1 MLYSE
6 KKRMCQGGFLM
17 KIEKKIVSDK
27 TSLSY
32 KTKTGIA
39 TLLGMSAVFMS
50 ACGDDNSVNGQILG
64 PTQDPSSNDSSTDPQ
79 NTSSSSAID
88 IPLSHEAISSSVFEE
103 LSSSATQPSKTS
115 SSSYISSG
123 ASSASRPVPNSSS
136 VAEPSSSA
144 VTPTSSAAETTSSA
158 TEPISSAVEPVTSAT
173 VPTSSAAEPGSSA
186 NETTS
191 SSSIETPASS
201 SSAQS
206 PYGDCAPDDPK
217 CIDDWRCQHN
227 DPLCPQIYMCDDP
240 KDPRCMMVSM
250 VSTYDRSD
258 IS

>member
-1 MLYSE
+1 
-6 KKRMCQGGFLM
+6 M

-136 VAEPSSSA
+136 VDEPSSSA

-158 TEPISSAVEPVTSAT
+158 TEPISSATTPA
-173 VPTSSAAEPGSSA
+173 SSAAEP
-186 NETTS
+186 S
-191 SSSIETPASS
+191 SSSNVENPASS
-201 SSAQS
+201 SSS
-206 PYGDCAPDDPK
+206 DTIIEPWVNPK
-217 CIDDWRCQHN
+217 RNCDTVDSMGVNVI
-227 DPLCPQIYMCDDP
+227 MCHDY
-240 KDPRCMMVSM
+240 KDMPVVSM
-250 VSTYDRSD
+250 VSTYEMFDNV
-258 IS
+258 

>member
-1 MLYSE
+1 
-6 KKRMCQGGFLM
+6 MCQGGFLM

-158 TEPISSAVEPVTSAT
+158 
-173 VPTSSAAEPGSSA
+173 AEPGSSA